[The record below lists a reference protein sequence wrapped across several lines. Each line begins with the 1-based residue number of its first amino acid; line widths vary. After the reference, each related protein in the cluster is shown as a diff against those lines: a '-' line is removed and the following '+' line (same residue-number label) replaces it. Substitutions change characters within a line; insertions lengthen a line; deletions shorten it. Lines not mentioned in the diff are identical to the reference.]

1 MRNDLTIDL
10 SNLEIAEVDVLSQD
24 GKGLPE
30 FAASSATNACVA
42 NCCSCGSQEIRDVE

>member
-10 SNLEIAEVDVLSQD
+10 NSLEITEVDVLSQD

-30 FAASSATNACVA
+30 FAASSATNACAA
-42 NCCSCGSQEIRDVE
+42 NCCSCATQEIREFE